1 MSAKKR
7 FFICC
12 VLALGAGIFFCV
24 AILLF
29 YSPSPIAEKSHPTA
43 EVLDVHRPIV
53 VWEKIIS
60 AQRNV
65 VSAIPIITLRGM
77 TRITAQ

>member
-7 FFICC
+7 FFICGAS
-12 VLALGAGIFFCV
+12 ALVGGIFFCV

-29 YSPSPIAEKSHPTA
+29 YSPSPIAEKSYPTA

-53 VWEKIIS
+53 VREKNYIE
-60 AQRNV
+60 NV